1 MKSIKAF
8 LKPHVE
14 KFPALATSYR
24 KVRDGWQIGRAPQP
38 TPNGFK
44 LVGNLRMQAG
54 TFEPLETKFFKELAA
69 DVDVVINAGAN
80 IGYYCCHALAMNK
93 HVVAF
98 EPINL
103 NLRYLLKNLKA
114 NGWENNVEVFPL
126 ALTEKAGVT
135 TIYGGGTGAS
145 LIPGWAGFSP
155 HQATLIPTSSLDLVL
170 GRRFDGR
177 KACILIDIEGAE
189 YELLQGAEILLS
201 STPKPVWIIEIDVG
215 QSRPNHEK
223 NPNFMATFKLFWNH
237 GYEAYALGKTMTPL
251 SVKHIE
257 EFVAGRISFES
268 GNFVF
273 KQKS

>member
-114 NGWENNVEVFPL
+114 NGWENNVRFFRSHLQRKPGLPQFTEEEPELRLSPDGPDFPD
-126 ALTEKAGVT
+126 
-135 TIYGGGTGAS
+135 
-145 LIPGWAGFSP
+145 
-155 HQATLIPTSSLDLVL
+155 QATLIPTSSLDLVL

-215 QSRPNHEK
+215 QSRPNHERIQISWPPS
-223 NPNFMATFKLFWNH
+223 NYF
-237 GYEAYALGKTMTPL
+237 GTMVMRHMH
-251 SVKHIE
+251 S
-257 EFVAGRISFES
+257 ARR
-268 GNFVF
+268 
-273 KQKS
+273 